1 MPKRQ
6 LTGTV
11 VSDKMEKTVVVE
23 VGTKRRHP
31 LYHKVVKKR
40 KRFPAHNEVGAK
52 VGAVVV
58 IEETRP
64 ISKTKRWKVL
74 EILGKSKE
82 QKAKS
87 KNA

>member
-23 VGTKRRHP
+23 VETKRRHP
-31 LYHKVVKKR
+31 LYHKVVKKG
-40 KRFPAHNEVGAK
+40 KRFPAHNEVGARA
-52 VGAVVV
+52 GDVVV

>member
-23 VGTKRRHP
+23 VETKRRHP
-31 LYHKVVKKR
+31 LYHKVVKKG

-52 VGAVVV
+52 VGDVVV